1 MRAVEIDDVVR
12 WREILS
18 KDERDL
24 ERIEREEIESDG
36 ERKKNKKTL
45 NQNGIAIHTLSYLRA

>member
-1 MRAVEIDDVVR
+1 MRAVEVDGEVR

-24 ERIEREEIESDG
+24 EQG
-36 ERKKNKKTL
+36 
-45 NQNGIAIHTLSYLRA
+45 GLRGKR

>member
-1 MRAVEIDDVVR
+1 MEIDGEVW

>member
-1 MRAVEIDDVVR
+1 MEIDGEVW

-24 ERIEREEIESDG
+24 ERTEREEIKSDG